1 MKKQL
6 FRISIGLFTLGVI
19 FLTGCSKTED
29 TTAPS
34 ITLSGDQTLT
44 VSLPATANGN
54 SAYAEPGFSATDDE
68 DGTIT
73 SSVTVSGT
81 VDMNRKG
88 SYTLTYTVAD
98 KAGNSTSV
106 NRVVNVINDAE
117 IFAGTYAN
125 SVDTSLAS
133 GSGQISPSPIVTTSD
148 TINNLVKINN
158 FGGFG
163 DIVNV
168 WAKINGTAAGSTISV
183 DLNQSLSG
191 NVFISNVYS
200 NETFVIS
207 GSPSTS
213 FKIKYSWSDGTASDV
228 STSYYIR

>member
-19 FLTGCSKTED
+19 FLTGCSKDED

-34 ITLSGDQTLT
+34 ITLSGDQTMT

-54 SAYAEPGFSATDDE
+54 SAYSEPGFSATDDE

-106 NRVVNVINDAE
+106 NRVVNVVNDAE
-117 IFAGTYAN
+117 VFAGAYN
-125 SVDTSLAS
+125 NCVDTCVVSPAS
-133 GSGQISPSPIVTTSD
+133 SFNATVSTSD
-148 TINNLVKINN
+148 TVNNLVKINN
-158 FGGFG
+158 FGAFG
-163 DIVNV
+163 STVNI
-168 WAKINGTAAGSTISV
+168 WATISGPTAGSSISIATPQDLGTTAQLLTIFST
-183 DLNQSLSG
+183 DC
-191 NVFISNVYS
+191 
-200 NETFVIS
+200 FVIS
-207 GSPSTS
+207 GSSPTS
-213 FKIKYSWSDGTASDV
+213 FKVKYTWNDGSNGDTCW
-228 STSYYIR
+228 SYYVR

>member
-19 FLTGCSKTED
+19 FLTGCSKNED

-34 ITLSGDQTLT
+34 ITLSGDQTMT

-54 SAYAEPGFSATDDE
+54 SAYSEPGFSATDDE

-106 NRVVNVINDAE
+106 NRVVNVVNDAE
-117 IFAGTYAN
+117 
-125 SVDTSLAS
+125 VLRWKL
-133 GSGQISPSPIVTTSD
+133 Q
-148 TINNLVKINN
+148 
-158 FGGFG
+158 
-163 DIVNV
+163 
-168 WAKINGTAAGSTISV
+168 
-183 DLNQSLSG
+183 
-191 NVFISNVYS
+191 
-200 NETFVIS
+200 
-207 GSPSTS
+207 
-213 FKIKYSWSDGTASDV
+213 
-228 STSYYIR
+228 

>member
-19 FLTGCSKTED
+19 FLTGCSKDED

-54 SAYAEPGFSATDDE
+54 SAYSEPGFSATDDE

-106 NRVVNVINDAE
+106 NRVVNVVNDAE
-117 IFAGTYAN
+117 VFAGAYNN
-125 SVDTSLAS
+125 SVDTCIAT
-133 GSGQISPSPIVTTSD
+133 GPSAFNATVSTSD

-158 FGGFG
+158 FGAFG
-163 DIVNV
+163 TTINV
-168 WAKINGTAAGSTISV
+168 WATISGSTTGASISV
-183 DLNQSLSG
+183 ASNQSLG
-191 NVFISNVYS
+191 TNAYISNVFS
-200 NETFVIS
+200 TDCFVLS
-207 GSPSTS
+207 GASPTS
-213 FKIKYSWSDGTASDV
+213 FRIKYGWNDGTNSDV
-228 STSYYIR
+228 CTSYYIR

>member
-19 FLTGCSKTED
+19 FLTGCSKNED

-34 ITLSGDQTLT
+34 ITLSGDQTMT

-54 SAYAEPGFSATDDE
+54 SAYSEPGFSATDDE

-106 NRVVNVINDAE
+106 NRVVNVVNDAE
-117 IFAGTYAN
+117 VFGGNYNN
-125 SVDTSLAS
+125 SVDTGLV
-133 GSGQISPSPIVTTSD
+133 SPVSQFNAIVTVSD
-148 TINNLVKINN
+148 TVNNLVKINN
-158 FGGFG
+158 FGAFG
-163 DIVNV
+163 NTVNV
-168 WAKINGTAAGSTISV
+168 WATINGTATGAAVSV
-183 DLNQSLSG
+183 ASSQSLG
-191 NVFISNVYS
+191 VTAYISNVFS
-200 NETFVIS
+200 SECFVIS
-207 GSPSTS
+207 GVSPTS
-213 FKIKYSWSDGTASDV
+213 FRIKFGWNDGANSDV